1 MTQETE
7 VQPWVLD
14 PDLPLSHLTSL
25 SLSFIIYQMRKM
37 LISTLLYTL
46 FTSGNVHLTSLSL
59 SFIIYQMR
67 KVLIS
72 IPVCIPF
79 TSRSSC

>member
-25 SLSFIIYQMRKM
+25 SLSFIIYRMRKM
-37 LISTLLYTL
+37 LISTLVYIP

-59 SFIIYQMR
+59 SFIIYQM
-67 KVLIS
+67 LLLLL
-72 IPVCIPF
+72 
-79 TSRSSC
+79 SRFSCVRLCATP